1 MVGINMFTKK
11 QSAIIKNYIEVFF
24 AAVLIVFAVS
34 FLLWNKGNHFNN
46 MGATAFLLSGVMIIL
61 KANWE
66 YKKRKYQK
74 EENN

>member
-1 MVGINMFTKK
+1 MTKEK
-11 QSAIIKNYIEVFF
+11 ELSIKAYIQVFI
-24 AAVLIVFAVS
+24 AAVLIVFGIS
-34 FLLWNKGNHFNN
+34 FLLWNKGNQFSN

-66 YKKRKYQK
+66 YKKRKHQE

>member
-1 MVGINMFTKK
+1 MFREK
-11 QSAIIKNYIEVFF
+11 QSATIKNYIEVFF
-24 AAVLIVFAVS
+24 AAVLIVFGIS
-34 FLLWNKGNHFNN
+34 FLLWNKGNQFSN

-66 YKKRKYQK
+66 YKKRKHQE